1 MTRLVIIKIISSPF
15 YILQN
20 RVNSPSGSDV
30 EEIHEVAKDA
40 KVIHVGKSLASLL
53 AHLFDVCI
61 VVLLQR
67 RLSRQRLLESTV
79 RMIKSQFPNV
89 NVRQGSRSGSHSHS
103 RETSASSPCLRPRHR
118 WQPPTLQQTP
128 SRIDPTS
135 KANYPIQRVHAG
147 QFHFSSYNIA

>member
-61 VVLLQR
+61 VVLL
-67 RLSRQRLLESTV
+67 
-79 RMIKSQFPNV
+79 
-89 NVRQGSRSGSHSHS
+89 
-103 RETSASSPCLRPRHR
+103 
-118 WQPPTLQQTP
+118 
-128 SRIDPTS
+128 
-135 KANYPIQRVHAG
+135 
-147 QFHFSSYNIA
+147 